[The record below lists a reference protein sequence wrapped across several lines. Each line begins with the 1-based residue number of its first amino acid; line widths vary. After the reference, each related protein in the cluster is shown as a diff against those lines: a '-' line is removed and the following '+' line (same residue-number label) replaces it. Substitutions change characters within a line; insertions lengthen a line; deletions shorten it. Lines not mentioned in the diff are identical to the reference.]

1 MNGIKDREYTII
13 RSISLSATVGSL
25 LHLIWEVGG
34 LFTIL
39 TCAASILC
47 FLLTPPQ
54 GVKKRMLFLMTSA
67 CSFGASVN
75 VGLFTTY
82 LLGVDQG
89 SVCNYLASLT
99 MIFGCFSLV
108 SPVNIAKEHPL
119 L

>member
-75 VGLFTTY
+75 V
-82 LLGVDQG
+82 DQG